1 MKATFF
7 AKLSIRTQL
16 TLATSLVLLAALG
29 SAALVFQRSASAFIV
44 KRIESSELPATVG
57 SIRNHIEK
65 QIAGPLAVSQ
75 ALANDAQL
83 HDWAATGES
92 PARLGIWK
100 AYAHSLLKLNEADSV
115 TFIPAATGHYY
126 SQDGM
131 LKTLSKDNA
140 GDSWFFNALKSSEDY
155 SLNLDADEKNP
166 TEMMLYI
173 NVHGRS
179 AQGTEAMAG
188 LGLKASRLAEQIR
201 QVKVG
206 EEGQAMLV
214 KAAGQILVHRDASL
228 IAKKSLAD
236 LAGIGTLA
244 PQLLKVGEFNIGRYE
259 AKDGTH
265 IAASSYIPALKS
277 FVVVELPESE
287 ISAPINH
294 MLLKMAALMLA
305 MGIVAVA
312 LMVMVARRI
321 AGPIGEVAAS
331 LDRLADGDLT
341 HVVHVTAAGGEI
353 RILQSAMQRMVE
365 RLSQTIREIKLVC
378 GEIQHASSEVKI
390 SALSLSGSASSQ
402 AASVEETSASME
414 QMSASVDTNSQ
425 HAQTTRAI
433 AAEAASNA
441 QESGKATHETQEAM
455 TRIAEKIS
463 VIDEIAYQTNLLAL
477 NAAIE
482 AARAGE
488 QGQGFAVVAT
498 EVRRL
503 AVRSQE
509 ASQEI
514 GSLASNSL
522 MVARH
527 AGEVL
532 DRMVPSIQKTAS
544 LIEEISS
551 ASAEQA
557 AGVTQVNMAI
567 MQITQSTAAN
577 AAASEELSATASL
590 LSDQAERLTEHVTF
604 FKTLE

>member
-1 MKATFF
+1 MNATFF

-16 TLATSLVLLAALG
+16 TLATSLVLLTALG
-29 SAALVFQRSASAFIV
+29 SSALVFQRAASAFIV
-44 KRIESSELPATVG
+44 KRIESSELPATVS

-75 ALANDAQL
+75 ALANDAQM
-83 HDWAATGES
+83 HDWAINGEA
-92 PARLGIWK
+92 PARIGVWK
-100 AYAHSLLKLNEADSV
+100 SYAHTLMQLNEADSV

-126 SQDGM
+126 SAEG
-131 LKTLSKDNA
+131 LIKTLDKSNE
-140 GDSWFFNALKSSEDY
+140 GDAWFFNALKSSEDY
-155 SLNLDADEKNP
+155 SLNLDADEQNP

-173 NVHGRS
+173 NVHGRGP
-179 AQGTEAMAG
+179 QGGEAMAG

-201 QVKVG
+201 KVKVG
-206 EEGQAMLV
+206 EQGQAMLV
-214 KAAGQILVHRDASL
+214 KAEGQILVHRDATL

-236 LAGIGTLA
+236 LAGIGALA
-244 PQLLKVGEFNIGRYE
+244 PQLLKQGEFNIGRYE
-259 AKDGTH
+259 AADGVH
-265 IAASSYIPALKS
+265 IAAASYIPTLKS

-287 ISAPINH
+287 ISGPVNR

-305 MGIVAVA
+305 MGIVAVG
-312 LMVMVARRI
+312 LMMLVARRI
-321 AGPIGEVAAS
+321 AGPIGEVAAT

-341 HVVHVTAAGGEI
+341 QEVHVTAAGGEI

-365 RLSQTIREIKLVC
+365 RLSQIISEIKLVC
-378 GEIQHASSEVKI
+378 GEIQHASGEVKT

-414 QMSASVDTNSQ
+414 QMSASVATNSQ

-433 AAEAASNA
+433 ASEAAENA

-482 AARAGE
+482 AARAGA

-527 AGEVL
+527 AGDML
-532 DRMVPSIQKTAS
+532 DRMVPSIEKTAN
-544 LIEEISS
+544 LIEEISA

-567 MQITQSTAAN
+567 TQITQSTAAN

-590 LSDQAERLTEHVTF
+590 LADQAERLTEHVTF